1 VYASM
6 FLHGRAS
13 SLDVGSTLT
22 IGAPSGDRSKG
33 LGAGKVTFN
42 ATRTI
47 SRRFEFAKSWIAAGF
62 ANSVFNNAG
71 YQRPYVTDG
80 KAAHFAGGV
89 DFALPR
95 KLTFGIGGFGLEPVG
110 NQIIYSQT
118 VPAASPAGSQ
128 SNMQYG
134 TGMMPG
140 GGMAPGMGS
149 GGGMTTSPSASMPF
163 YDHAHQSTVAPST
176 LRDYG
181 ASIRL
186 SIPIHSGISLNTV
199 VARSLPFNLTT
210 ARVGV
215 AINVAHLPLASTS
228 NAYIGHTDR
237 ALLASAVATAGTR
250 AAENTE
256 DNLHPLGPADCR
268 IGPRGLK

>member
-149 GGGMTTSPSASMPF
+149 GGGVREWDDAWGRDGPGYGQWRRDDNVTIGFNAVLRSCPSKHRGSERAARLWSLHTAVDPN
-163 YDHAHQSTVAPST
+163 S
-176 LRDYG
+176 LRDLAQYG
-181 ASIRL
+181 GGEK
-186 SIPIHSGISLNTV
+186 P
-199 VARSLPFNLTT
+199 
-210 ARVGV
+210 
-215 AINVAHLPLASTS
+215 
-228 NAYIGHTDR
+228 
-237 ALLASAVATAGTR
+237 AV
-250 AAENTE
+250 
-256 DNLHPLGPADCR
+256 
-268 IGPRGLK
+268 